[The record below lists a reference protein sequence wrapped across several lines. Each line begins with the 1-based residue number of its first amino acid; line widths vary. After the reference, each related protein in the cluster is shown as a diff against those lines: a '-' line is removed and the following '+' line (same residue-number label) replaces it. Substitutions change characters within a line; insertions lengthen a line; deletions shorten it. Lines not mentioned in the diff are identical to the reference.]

1 MTPIEKMRAEM
12 EKDRAAKR
20 AASRLLDDL
29 IESVIYSM
37 PDGAVK
43 RNGQIVMLHGKI
55 MDQLENLTTRAA
67 ERKED
72 AYNEEQSQQVLDYL
86 TCVYGGLCEFCKQ
99 IGVEVS
105 HG

>member
-12 EKDRAAKR
+12 EAERAAKR
-20 AASRLLDDL
+20 AASMALYDFLEH
-29 IESVIYSM
+29 IITAM
-37 PDGAVK
+37 PDGPVK

-55 MDQLENLTTRAA
+55 MDRLESLTVRAA

-86 TCVYGGLCEFCKQ
+86 SCVYGGLCEFCKQ
-99 IGVEVS
+99 IGLEVS